1 MKVTFL
7 GTGTSQGVPII
18 ACSCPVCQSD
28 DLHDKRLRSSVLVEV
43 DGVRI
48 LIDAG
53 PDFRQQMLRERV
65 KDLDAILLTHE
76 HKDHVG
82 GLDDVRAFNYV
93 LNRPMDIYALERVL
107 GHLKV
112 EFSYV
117 FSEKPY
123 PGVPQMELHPIGPE
137 PFMVKDVEVTPISVR
152 HFRLPVSAYRIK
164 DFTYITD
171 ANYIS
176 EEEKQKLSGTRVL
189 VVNALRR
196 EDHISHFTLTQA
208 LELVDEVKPEM
219 AYLTHISHQMGKYA
233 DVQRELPENVCLAYD
248 GLTLRL

>member
-18 ACSCPVCQSD
+18 ACTCPVCQSD
-28 DLHDKRLRSSVLVEV
+28 DTHDKRLRSSAMVDV

-53 PDFRQQMLRERV
+53 PDFRQQMLREKV
-65 KDLDAILLTHE
+65 DNLDAILLSHE

-93 LNRPMDIYALERVL
+93 LNRPMDIYAQERVL
-107 GHLKV
+107 AHLKV

-123 PGVPQMELHPIGPE
+123 PGVPQMALHAIGSE
-137 PFMVKDVEVTPISVR
+137 AFDVKGVRVTPISVR
-152 HFRLPVSAYRIK
+152 HFRLPVTAFRIN

-171 ANYIS
+171 ANFIS
-176 EEEKQKLSGTRVL
+176 EEEKQKIAGTRVL

-196 EDHISHFTLTQA
+196 EEHISHFTLSQA
-208 LELVDEVKPEM
+208 LALIEEVKPEA
-219 AYLTHISHQMGKYA
+219 AYLTHISHQMGTYA
-233 DVQRELPENVCLAYD
+233 DVQAELPENVFLAYD
-248 GLTLRL
+248 GLSVEI

>member
-18 ACSCPVCQSD
+18 ACGCPVCQSD
-28 DLHDKRLRSSVLVEV
+28 DRHDKRLRSSVLIES

-53 PDFRQQMLRERV
+53 PDFRQQMLREGV

-82 GLDDVRAFNYV
+82 GLDDVRAFNFV
-93 LNRPMDIYALERVL
+93 LNRPMDIYGLERVL

-123 PGVPQMELHPIGPE
+123 PGVPQMALHAIGSD
-137 PFMVKDVEVTPISVR
+137 PFSVKGVEVIPISVR
-152 HFRLPVSAYRIK
+152 HFRLPVSAFRVK

-171 ANYIS
+171 ANFIS
-176 EEEKQKLSGTRVL
+176 EEEMPKLAGTRVL

-196 EDHISHFTLTQA
+196 EDHISHFTLNQA
-208 LELVDEVKPEM
+208 LELIREVNPEV

-233 DVQRELPENVCLAYD
+233 DVQRELPENVFLAYD
-248 GLTLRL
+248 GLRIEV

>member
-18 ACSCPVCQSD
+18 ACDCEVCQSD
-28 DLHDKRLRSSVLVEV
+28 DLHDKRLRSSVFIEHN
-43 DGVRI
+43 GVSM

-53 PDFRQQMLRERV
+53 PDFRQQMLRENI

-93 LNRPMDIYALERVL
+93 LNRPMDIYAQERVL
-107 GHLKV
+107 NHLQV
-112 EFSYV
+112 EYSYV

-123 PGVPQMELHPIGPE
+123 PGVPQMELHPIASS
-137 PFMVKDVEVTPISVR
+137 PFSVRGIKVQPIMVK
-152 HFRLPVSAYRIK
+152 HFKLPVTAFRIE
-164 DFTYITD
+164 DFSYVTD
-171 ANYIS
+171 ANYI
-176 EEEKQKLSGTRVL
+176 EPDEIEKLKGSRVL

-196 EDHISHFTLTQA
+196 EEHISHFTLSQA
-208 LELVDEVKPEM
+208 LSLVEAINPER
-219 AYLTHISHQMGKYA
+219 AYLTHISHQLGRYS
-233 DVQRELPENVCLAYD
+233 DVQKELPSNVVLAYD
-248 GLTLRL
+248 GLKLDF

>member
-28 DLHDKRLRSSVLVEV
+28 DSHDKRLRSSAMVEV

-53 PDFRQQMLRERV
+53 PDFRQQMLREGV

-93 LNRPMDIYALERVL
+93 LQRPMDIYALERVL

-123 PGVPQMELHPIGPE
+123 PGVPQMALHPIGNE
-137 PFMVKDVEVTPISVR
+137 PFSVKGVEVIPISVR
-152 HFRLPVSAYRIK
+152 HFRLPVSAYRIN

-176 EEEKQKLSGTRVL
+176 EEEKQKLVGTRVL

-196 EDHISHFTLTQA
+196 EEHISHFTLSQA
-208 LELVDEVKPEM
+208 LELIREVKPEV
-219 AYLTHISHQMGKYA
+219 AYLTHISHQLGRYA
-233 DVQRELPENVCLAYD
+233 DVLKELPENVFLAYD
-248 GLTLRL
+248 GLCVEV